1 MSSRPAGPHAAQPVE
16 SAASAARTKRRVR
29 PGSPP
34 MPEPVVRPA
43 LGTSPADV
51 AACPR
56 EALPGLLA
64 ELAALQT
71 AVAAAEKALELA
83 AVTG

>member
-1 MSSRPAGPHAAQPVE
+1 
-16 SAASAARTKRRVR
+16 
-29 PGSPP
+29 